1 MYSMLTGVLPFH
13 NRNIQRQNEAIV
25 NNPLEIPNQ
34 VRVPHSDAFAD
45 LVTKLLAKDP
55 SERLG
60 FNGAHEILAHEWFV
74 DCDLEDFLAKRIVP
88 KVPSDFEEKV
98 RDLTYFN

>member
-13 NRNIQRQNEAIV
+13 NRNLQRQNEAII

-45 LVTKLLAKDP
+45 LVTKLLAKHPD
-55 SERLG
+55 ERLG
-60 FNGAHEILAHEWFV
+60 YNGVQEVLAHEWFS
-74 DCDLEDFLAKRIVP
+74 DCNLDDFLNKRIEP
-88 KVPSDFEEKV
+88 
-98 RDLTYFN
+98 